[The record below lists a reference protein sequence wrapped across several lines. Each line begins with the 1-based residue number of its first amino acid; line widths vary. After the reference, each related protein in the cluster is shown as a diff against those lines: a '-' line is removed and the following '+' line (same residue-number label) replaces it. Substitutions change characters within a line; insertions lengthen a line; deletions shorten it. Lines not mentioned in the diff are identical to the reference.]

1 MKRSSSGAFALLAFL
16 IGCAT
21 GPTYENYTGQDAAC
35 VDGDT
40 AANFTRYWSE
50 GEAHVFILEID
61 GVRKKPREPVCLPPG
76 KHDLKIRTAAANAIL
91 DHYLDFHFQAGR
103 KYALRANYREN
114 AFVVEVMD
122 ITAAPGTRVGT
133 FRSPAKAGSSSK

>member
-1 MKRSSSGAFALLAFL
+1 MKKSPSGAVALLAFL

-21 GPTYENYTGQDAAC
+21 GPTYENYAGQDAAC

-40 AANFTRYWSE
+40 ANFMGHLSG

-61 GVRKKPREPVCLPPG
+61 GVRTKPREPVCLSPG
-76 KHDLKIRTAAANAIL
+76 KHDLKIRTHAFQAIL

-114 AFVVEVMD
+114 AFVIEVMD

-133 FRSPAKAGSSSK
+133 FRSSPKAGTSPK

>member
-1 MKRSSSGAFALLAFL
+1 MKRSRSGAVALLAFL

-40 AANFTRYWSE
+40 ANFMRHLS
-50 GEAHVFILEID
+50 GSEAHVFILEID
-61 GVRKKPREPVCLPPG
+61 GVRAKPREPVCLPPG
-76 KHDLKIRTAAANAIL
+76 NHQLKIRTHAFQAIL
-91 DHYLDFHFQAGR
+91 DHYLDFHFQAER
-103 KYALRANYREN
+103 KYMLRANYREN

-133 FRSPAKAGSSSK
+133 FRSPARAGSTSK

>member
-1 MKRSSSGAFALLAFL
+1 MKRSSSGAVALLAFL

-21 GPTYENYTGQDAAC
+21 GPTYENYSGQDAAC

-40 AANFTRYWSE
+40 ANFMRHLSE

-61 GVRKKPREPVCLPPG
+61 GVRTKPREPVCLPPG
-76 KHDLKIRTAAANAIL
+76 NHQLKIRTHAFQAIL
-91 DHYLDFHFQAGR
+91 DHYLDVRFEAGR
-103 KYALRANYREN
+103 KYLLRANFRDK

-122 ITAAPGTRVGT
+122 ITAPPGTRVGT
-133 FRSPAKAGSSSK
+133 FRSK